1 MLNTSA
7 GTPYVGNNYSHELGV
22 SATQKVYQQLRH
34 QIINIIL
41 EPGTAI
47 LKNEVAKQFGVSHT
61 PVREAILRL
70 GEEGLVDIF
79 PQSRTT
85 VSLID
90 LKHAQEFQFLRLSVE
105 IEVVRVLSK
114 SINKSYIKGL
124 KIWIDRQFTEL
135 NSGDQ
140 CAFKLA
146 DNNFHKEMLEQA
158 GVQGLSGLL
167 ETYRGHYDRIRVLYL
182 MAQAR
187 RKTVT
192 QEHQAIITAF
202 ENSDEVA
209 AEIAVRKHLGKSLLV
224 VDGIKDHYPH
234 YFL

>member
-7 GTPYVGNNYSHELGV
+7 GTPYMGNNYSHELGV

-41 EPGTAI
+41 EPGTTI

-114 SINKSYIKGL
+114 SIKKL
-124 KIWIDRQFTEL
+124 KIWIDRQTTEL
-135 NSGDQ
+135 NSGDHF
-140 CAFKLA
+140 AFKLA
-146 DNNFHKEMLEQA
+146 DNHFHKEMLEQA
-158 GVQGLSGLL
+158 GVQGLSSLL

-182 MAQAR
+182 MVKAR

-192 QEHQAIITAF
+192 QEHHAIITAF

-209 AEIAVRKHLGKSLLV
+209 AEIAIRKHLGKSLSV
-224 VDGIKDHYPH
+224 VDGIKDRYPH

>member
-1 MLNTSA
+1 M
-7 GTPYVGNNYSHELGV
+7 YSHSLRG
-22 SATQKVYQQLRH
+22 SATQSIYENLHH

-41 EPGTAI
+41 KPGTKI
-47 LKNEVAKQFGVSHT
+47 SKNEIAKQHGVSQT

-70 GEEGLVDIF
+70 GKEVLVNIY
-79 PQSRTT
+79 PQSRTS

-90 LKHAQEFQFLRLSVE
+90 IQHAQEFQFLRLSVE

-114 SINKSYIKGL
+114 SINKSYIKEL
-124 KIWIDRQFTEL
+124 KIWIDRQTKEL

-140 CAFKLA
+140 CAFKIA
-146 DNNFHKEMLEQA
+146 DNHFHEEMLKQA
-158 GVQGLSGLL
+158 GVQGLSDLL

-187 RKTVT
+187 RKTVI
-192 QEHQAIITAF
+192 QEHRAIITAF

-209 AEIAVRKHLGKSLLV
+209 AEIAIRKHLGKSLSV
-224 VDGIKDHYPH
+224 VDGIKDRYPH
-234 YFL
+234 YFF